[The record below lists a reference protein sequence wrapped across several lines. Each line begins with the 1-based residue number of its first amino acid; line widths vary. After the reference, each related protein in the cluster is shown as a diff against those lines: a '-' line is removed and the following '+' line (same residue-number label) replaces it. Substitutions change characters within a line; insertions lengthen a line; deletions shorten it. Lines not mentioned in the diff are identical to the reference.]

1 MNAQA
6 SIHDCKR
13 SDSIHETFW
22 PRGGT
27 LGSLGYLKI
36 FNPSIGETPV
46 APRIRHHTFPFL
58 LPKALAKF
66 HTLSRN

>member
-1 MNAQA
+1 MPRLRSTIANAL
-6 SIHDCKR
+6 IPFMKR
-13 SDSIHETFW
+13 FG
-22 PRGGT
+22 RGT